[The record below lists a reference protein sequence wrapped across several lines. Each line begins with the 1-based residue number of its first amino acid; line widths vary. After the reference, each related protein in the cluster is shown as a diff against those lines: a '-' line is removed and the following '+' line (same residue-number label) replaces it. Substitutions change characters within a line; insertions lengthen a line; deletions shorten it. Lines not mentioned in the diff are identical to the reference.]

1 MTASQERSQDVS
13 VQVINPSPL
22 MLADVTMAK
31 LKSTPQTNMFKSLYF
46 GAFIFQK
53 SLVLTR
59 YMTLLKAGETS

>member
-13 VQVINPSPL
+13 VQVINPLHL
-22 MLADVTMAK
+22 MLADVTMAQ

-46 GAFIFQK
+46 RAFIFQK